1 MAITFRPTLSGIYQP
16 QLDSQACHGCGACV
30 AICPVSAIKAENH
43 HAH

>member
-1 MAITFRPTLSGIYQP
+1 
-16 QLDSQACHGCGACV
+16 GCGACV

>member
-1 MAITFRPTLSGIYQP
+1 
-16 QLDSQACHGCGACV
+16 LDSQACHGCGACV

>member
-1 MAITFRPTLSGIYQP
+1 
-16 QLDSQACHGCGACV
+16 QACNGCGACV

>member
-1 MAITFRPTLSGIYQP
+1 
-16 QLDSQACHGCGACV
+16 GACV